1 MGTKYEF
8 AFLYLEPD
16 YFMLFLDLKA
26 CCQFILDFKKN
37 IIFQFQMKVPSTYI
51 LFTLSKYNFCA
62 RYFTLITI
70 SFKTKNLK
78 VCHLRKSKMFMYE
91 RM

>member
-37 IIFQFQMKVPSTYI
+37 IMYFLISNESNYI
-51 LFTLSKYNFCA
+51 HFVHT
-62 RYFTLITI
+62 
-70 SFKTKNLK
+70 FKI
-78 VCHLRKSKMFMYE
+78 
-91 RM
+91 

>member
-1 MGTKYEF
+1 MAQFQRNKYKVILRQDFLDYINRTFWITEKAGYIRVGYEF

-37 IIFQFQMKVPSTYI
+37 IIF
-51 LFTLSKYNFCA
+51 
-62 RYFTLITI
+62 
-70 SFKTKNLK
+70 
-78 VCHLRKSKMFMYE
+78 
-91 RM
+91 

>member
-1 MGTKYEF
+1 MQKGGKIIFEMGTKYEF

-37 IIFQFQMKVPSTYI
+37 IIF
-51 LFTLSKYNFCA
+51 
-62 RYFTLITI
+62 
-70 SFKTKNLK
+70 
-78 VCHLRKSKMFMYE
+78 
-91 RM
+91 